1 MSDRVLSRIAVVVA
15 IIFLCAAV
23 FFGGKVIR
31 QEIEYKRGND
41 AYDRIG
47 QMASKET
54 PAPSAS
60 SEPSPSQEEPGD
72 PESTPEPTSAPTL
85 EPEPEHVE
93 PLEYDP
99 DDVNFPNVNFDA
111 LKDVS
116 ADIVAWLYLHDS
128 EINYPVTQTTDN
140 DYYLT
145 HLADGTYNLNGCLFV
160 DYKNTP
166 GFADENTLIYG
177 HHMQSGRMFACLV
190 NYADQEYYNGHPF
203 LYLET
208 PDARY
213 KVVLFSG
220 YTTESWSSAYNVR
233 FSSEDDYVDWLR
245 EIAAKSDFSV
255 AEPITISTADHIVT
269 LSTCAYS
276 FEDARYV
283 VHGKLV
289 ERTPRG

>member
-1 MSDRVLSRIAVVVA
+1 
-15 IIFLCAAV
+15 
-23 FFGGKVIR
+23 
-31 QEIEYKRGND
+31 
-41 AYDRIG
+41 
-47 QMASKET
+47 MASKET

-116 ADIVAWLYLHDS
+116 ADIVAWLYLPDS

-190 NYADQEYYNGHPF
+190 NYADQEYYNEHPF

-245 EIAAKSDFSV
+245 EIVAKSDFSV

>member
-23 FFGGKVIR
+23 FFAGKVIH
-31 QEIEYKRGND
+31 QEIEYKKGND
-41 AYDRIG
+41 TYDRIG
-47 QMASKET
+47 QVASAENPT
-54 PAPSAS
+54 PSAS
-60 SEPSPSQEEPGD
+60 SEPSSSPKQ
-72 PESTPEPTSAPTL
+72 PEPSVI
-85 EPEPEHVE
+85 PETVE

-99 DDVNFPNVNFDA
+99 DDVNFPNVSFEA

-116 ADIVAWLYLHDS
+116 EDIVAWLYLPDS

-177 HHMQSGRMFACLV
+177 HHMQSGRMFACLI
-190 NYADQEYYNGHPF
+190 NYADQEYYNEHPY

-208 PDARY
+208 PEARY

-233 FSSEDDYVDWLR
+233 FASEDDYVNWLN
-245 EIAAKSDFSV
+245 EVASKSDFSV
-255 AEPITISTADHIVT
+255 AEPVTISTADHIIT

>member
-31 QEIEYKRGND
+31 QEIEYKKGND
-41 AYDRIG
+41 AYDKIG
-47 QMASKET
+47 QMASHET

-60 SEPSPSQEEPGD
+60 SEPSPFQEDPGETTEPQ
-72 PESTPEPTSAPTL
+72 PTPEP

-93 PLEYDP
+93 PLEFDP

-111 LKDVS
+111 LKDVNE
-116 ADIVAWLYLHDS
+116 DIVAWLYLPDS

-190 NYADQEYYNGHPF
+190 NYADQEYYNEHPF

-233 FSSEDDYVDWLR
+233 FSSEDDYVEWLR
-245 EIAAKSDFSV
+245 EVASKSDFSV
-255 AEPITISTADHIVT
+255 AEPITISTTDHIVT

>member
-54 PAPSAS
+54 PALSAS
-60 SEPSPSQEEPGD
+60 SEPSPSPEDPVD

-85 EPEPEHVE
+85 EPESEHVE

-116 ADIVAWLYLHDS
+116 ADIAAWLYLPNS

-166 GFADENTLIYG
+166 GFADQNTLIYG
-177 HHMQSGRMFACLV
+177 HHMQSGRMFACLI
-190 NYADQEYYNGHPF
+190 NYADQEYYNEHPF

-208 PDARY
+208 PDALY

-245 EIAAKSDFSV
+245 EIAAKSDFSL
-255 AEPITISTADHIVT
+255 AEPITISTTDHIVT

>member
-1 MSDRVLSRIAVVVA
+1 MSDRVLSKIAVVVA
-15 IIFLCAAV
+15 IIFLCAAI

-31 QEIEYKRGND
+31 QEIEYKKGND

-47 QMASKET
+47 QMASHES

-60 SEPSPSQEEPGD
+60 SEPSLSQDEQSETN
-72 PESTPEPTSAPTL
+72 ELTPTP
-85 EPEPEHVE
+85 EPEPEYVE
-93 PLEYDP
+93 PLEIDP
-99 DDVNFPNVNFDA
+99 DDVNCPNINFDA
-111 LKDVS
+111 LNDVS
-116 ADIVAWLYLHDS
+116 EDIVAWLYLPDS

-166 GFADENTLIYG
+166 RFADENTLIYG
-177 HHMQSGRMFACLV
+177 HHMQSGRMFACLI
-190 NYADQEYYNGHPF
+190 NYADQEYYNEHPF

-233 FSSEDDYVDWLR
+233 FASEDDYVEWLR
-245 EIAAKSDFSV
+245 EVASKSDFSV

>member
-60 SEPSPSQEEPGD
+60 SESSPAQEDPVD
-72 PESTPEPTSAPTL
+72 PESTPGPTFAPTL

-116 ADIVAWLYLHDS
+116 ADIVAWLYLPNS

-166 GFADENTLIYG
+166 KFADENTLIYG

-190 NYADQEYYNGHPF
+190 NYADQEYYNEHPF

-220 YTTESWSSAYNVR
+220 YTTESWSSAYNAR
-233 FSSEDDYVDWLR
+233 FSSEVDYVDWLR
-245 EIAAKSDFSV
+245 DIAAKSDFSV

>member
-116 ADIVAWLYLHDS
+116 ADIVAWLYLPNS

-166 GFADENTLIYG
+166 EFADENTLIYG